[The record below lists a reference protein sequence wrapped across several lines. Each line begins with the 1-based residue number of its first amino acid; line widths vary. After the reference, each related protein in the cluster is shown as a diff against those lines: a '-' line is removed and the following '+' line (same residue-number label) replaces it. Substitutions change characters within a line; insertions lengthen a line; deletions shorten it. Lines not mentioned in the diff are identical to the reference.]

1 MKKTDERLQ
10 LGKSY
15 QFGVVVKDNGTS
27 FAGNLSLSPE
37 GCSLVV
43 RGDAFEGRT
52 STLDWYEID
61 ELQCTSFEGTFVL
74 RGLTGMGGSSR
85 TLERHPLAINH
96 FEIQYAVAQ
105 VIFGRGH
112 IASPNK
118 YRGFEISSPSIAQW
132 IGSTTTQHRIVA
144 ASERNTLFSDD
155 APPNAEFEV
164 DVPGVGNMSVT
175 YQLSMGYLKD
185 FSVGVHFP
193 PVVSVI
199 FDASKSAAET
209 ISTIQEIE
217 TLLSFLFGYPLAAE
231 QIHLITRDRGF
242 NLSSLYVAR
251 KDQDI
256 VGAEHR
262 YPLFPLGHNLSY
274 DQLGLPPLPIEVFPN
289 YLGLPDGSR
298 AFLKKYL
305 RYRQLANPEERF
317 LGFFRLLEKLCYQS
331 ESFLPTEP
339 LQNLLNRAT
348 PFLVRHFN
356 DKKNVT
362 SLLKRMYRLNQF
374 KLDTAGCIRR
384 FMVDMPAATLKLWR
398 YGPDDLQAICKL
410 RNDLTHANELEP
422 DTDDIETKAKFIEVL
437 LVVRL
442 LVHVGVSLANASAI
456 SARLYRH
463 NLIEKPVET
472 PLTEMG

>member
-1 MKKTDERLQ
+1 VKKTDERLQ

-15 QFGVVVKDNGTS
+15 QVGVVVKNNGTS

-43 RGDAFEGRT
+43 RGDEIEGRA
-52 STLDWYEID
+52 STLDWRAID
-61 ELQCTSFEGTFVL
+61 ELQCSSSQGTFVL
-74 RGLTGMGGSSR
+74 RGLTGRSGSSR
-85 TLERHPLAINH
+85 TLERHPLAIGY
-96 FEIQYAVAQ
+96 FEIHYAVAQ
-105 VIFGRGH
+105 VIFDHGH
-112 IASPNK
+112 VSGPNR

-132 IGSTTTQHRIVA
+132 IGSTTTQHRIIA

-155 APPNAEFEV
+155 APPIAEFEV
-164 DVPGVGNMSVT
+164 DVPGLGNVAVT

-185 FSVGVHFP
+185 FSVGVNFP
-193 PVVSVI
+193 PVLSVI
-199 FDASKSAAET
+199 FDAPRSAAET
-209 ISTIQEIE
+209 ISAIQEIE
-217 TLLSFLFGYPLAAE
+217 TLMSFLLGYPLAAE

-242 NLSSLYVAR
+242 NPSSLYVAR
-251 KDQDI
+251 HDHDMP
-256 VGAEHR
+256 GAEHR
-262 YPLFPLGHNLSY
+262 YPLFALGHNLSH
-274 DQLGLPPLPIEVFPN
+274 DQLGLPPLPIEVFPTHM
-289 YLGLPDGSR
+289 GLPDGSR

-362 SLLKRMYRLNQF
+362 SLLKRMDRLNRS

-384 FMVDMPAATLKLWR
+384 FMVDMPAATLKRWR

-422 DTDDIETKAKFIEVL
+422 DTDDIEMKAKFIEVL

-442 LVHVGVSLANASAI
+442 LVHIGVSLANASAI